1 VFARMTA
8 RLLGRVLPGIV
19 LAALTATMSAAQA
32 SAAAAPATTDWSTA
46 VVNSTM
52 TRFTPATLGG
62 WSYTRGLYLYGQYL
76 VYQRTHD
83 PRYLAYIKGWADRFV
98 DSSGHIS
105 QSFNSLDSMESGNV
119 LLALFKETGDTRYQ
133 KAAEQ
138 IRARLNTYP
147 RTSDG
152 GFWHATGASRAHQ
165 LWLDGTFM
173 LDPFLIRYG
182 QLFGDSTFGDSEASH
197 QLLIDASHLQDPSGL
212 LFHAF
217 DESGA
222 ASWADPRTHHSPVFW
237 CRAIGWYG
245 MAATEILELLPATH
259 PNRAPLVSVLQRLVG
274 AIARYQDPASGRWF
288 QVVNRGSLST
298 NWTETSCSAMF
309 TYVVSRAVERG
320 YVDASLKA
328 VASRGYQGV
337 LARISLD
344 SHGLTNLTQIC
355 IGTNVSARLSTY
367 LSRPRA
373 TNDFHGL
380 GAFLIMNEQL
390 MRTGG

>member
-1 VFARMTA
+1 VFARITS
-8 RLLGRVLPGIV
+8 RLLGRALPGIV
-19 LAALTATMSAAQA
+19 LAALIAITSAAQA
-32 SAAAAPATTDWSTA
+32 SAAGPATTDWSTA

-83 PRYLAYIKGWADRFV
+83 PRYLAYIKAWADRFV
-98 DSSGHIS
+98 DGGGHIS

-133 KAAEQ
+133 KAAAQ
-138 IRARLNTYP
+138 IRTRLNTYP

-152 GFWHATGASRAHQ
+152 GFWHATSASRAHQ

-173 LDPFLIRYG
+173 VDPFLIRYG
-182 QLFGDSTFGDSEASH
+182 QLFNDSAFGDDEASH
-197 QLLIDASHLQDPSGL
+197 QLLIDASHLQASSGL
-212 LFHAF
+212 LFHAY

-222 ASWADPRTHHSPVFW
+222 ASWADPTTHHSPVFW

-245 MAATEILELLPATH
+245 MATIEILELLPATH
-259 PNRAPLVSVLQRLVG
+259 PNRAPLVSALQKLVG
-274 AIARYQDPASGRWF
+274 AIARYQDQASGRWF

-320 YVDASLKA
+320 YVASSLKS
-328 VASRGYQGV
+328 VASKGYQGV

-355 IGTNVSARLSTY
+355 IGTNVSGKLSDY

-390 MRTGG
+390 MRTGA